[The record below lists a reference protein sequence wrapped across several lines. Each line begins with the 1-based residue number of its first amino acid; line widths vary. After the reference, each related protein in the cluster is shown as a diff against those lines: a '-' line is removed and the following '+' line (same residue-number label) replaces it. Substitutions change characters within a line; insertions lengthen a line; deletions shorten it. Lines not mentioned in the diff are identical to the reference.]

1 MSTAKKSMFDKK
13 DSWLCKLKN
22 DIMKLKKV
30 RSKNKKRLGE
40 KMKRYK
46 RLSSIVLI
54 LLLSLI
60 YITGCNKTLMEE
72 DIRKLMPDK
81 TPYQTEEQKEK
92 INLSYQKGELST
104 LEMNTYIRTLLE
116 EYNYEIA
123 SEATMKG
130 DDTVFSLSNKKGKTI
145 SFTVH
150 EDGKVDIEYQ
160 KES

>member
-1 MSTAKKSMFDKK
+1 
-13 DSWLCKLKN
+13 
-22 DIMKLKKV
+22 
-30 RSKNKKRLGE
+30 
-40 KMKRYK
+40 MKRYK

-54 LLLSLI
+54 LLLALT
-60 YITGCNKTLMEE
+60 YITGCNKNLMEE

-81 TPYQTEEQKEK
+81 TPYQYEEQKEK

-145 SFTVH
+145 SFIVH

>member
-1 MSTAKKSMFDKK
+1 
-13 DSWLCKLKN
+13 
-22 DIMKLKKV
+22 MKLKKV

-60 YITGCNKTLMEE
+60 YITGCNKNLMEE

-92 INLSYQKGELST
+92 INLSYQKGELRI
-104 LEMNTYIRTLLE
+104 LEINTYIRTLLE
-116 EYNYEIA
+116 EYNYEID
-123 SEATMKG
+123 SKATMKG

-150 EDGKVDIEYQ
+150 KDGKVDIEYQ

>member
-54 LLLSLI
+54 LLLALT
-60 YITGCNKTLMEE
+60 YITGCNKNLMEE

>member
-1 MSTAKKSMFDKK
+1 
-13 DSWLCKLKN
+13 
-22 DIMKLKKV
+22 
-30 RSKNKKRLGE
+30 
-40 KMKRYK
+40 MKRYK

-60 YITGCNKTLMEE
+60 YITGCNKKLMEE
-72 DIRKLMPDK
+72 DIRKLMPEK

-92 INLSYQKGELST
+92 INLSYQKGELSI

-123 SEATMKG
+123 SKATMKG

-145 SFTVH
+145 SFIVH
-150 EDGKVDIEYQ
+150 KDGKVDIEYQ

>member
-1 MSTAKKSMFDKK
+1 
-13 DSWLCKLKN
+13 
-22 DIMKLKKV
+22 MKLKKV

-60 YITGCNKTLMEE
+60 YITGCNKNLMEE

-81 TPYQTEEQKEK
+81 TPYQTEKQKEK

-123 SEATMKG
+123 SKATMKG

-150 EDGKVDIEYQ
+150 KDGKVDIEYQ

>member
-1 MSTAKKSMFDKK
+1 
-13 DSWLCKLKN
+13 
-22 DIMKLKKV
+22 
-30 RSKNKKRLGE
+30 
-40 KMKRYK
+40 MKRYK

-60 YITGCNKTLMEE
+60 YITGCNKNLMEE

-92 INLSYQKGELST
+92 INLSYQKGELRI